1 MGKNRRNRWKTTSL
15 TCKTAQLYADSLR
28 SCRRSWAPPQEK
40 TVGDSW
46 QSSARG
52 FASAETAALFRGC
65 LWENVLESWH
75 ERLYEENKQAC
86 AKHTFFQD
94 LLYFPKTDC
103 CQSSDTHIHTHYIYP
118 KQSVSTFGMPWAC
131 QLRMKPVFLKPCT
144 VAISTKEDVFSH
156 SDCHYEIY
164 WLQLKVNVTFCYE
177 KTKKRI

>member
-1 MGKNRRNRWKTTSL
+1 MKNNLINMQNSPTL
-15 TCKTAQLYADSLR
+15 C
-28 SCRRSWAPPQEK
+28 
-40 TVGDSW
+40 W
-46 QSSARG
+46 QSQKLQEELSSTSRIDSRG
-52 FASAETAALFRGC
+52 QLTVFRTWLCFCRNGC
-65 LWENVLESWH
+65 VVQRLSLGKRVGVVAWS
-75 ERLYEENKQAC
+75 LYEENKQAC
-86 AKHTFFQD
+86 AKHTFSQD

-144 VAISTKEDVFSH
+144 VAISTKEDVFLH